1 MKRTALSLAALALVF
16 QAAPVL
22 AELKVGYIDSDVV
35 KDRLPEFRE
44 SQRKLDQLLQEY
56 ERESTDRQTKLVK
69 LQQDFQGQ
77 ELLMSE
83 VRRLELQSE
92 LDEKIRLLQDFN
104 VQKFGPEG
112 ELVRKNIELSGP
124 IFEQVNR
131 ALQAIG
137 REDGYDFIFDVA
149 GTGAIVFVAEG
160 KFDLTERLLS
170 RLEEEREDR
179 EKGK

>member
-1 MKRTALSLAALALVF
+1 MKPTVPFFAALALVF
-16 QAAPVL
+16 QAAPAL

-56 ERESTDRQTKLVK
+56 EREASDRQTKLLK
-69 LQQDFQGQ
+69 LEQDFRKQ

-83 VRRLELQSE
+83 ARRTELQAE
-92 LDEKIRLLQDFN
+92 LDEKVRLLKEFN
-104 VQKFGPEG
+104 VQKFGPDG
-112 ELVRKNIELSGP
+112 ELVRKNIEFSGP
-124 IFEQVNR
+124 IFEQINR
-131 ALQAIG
+131 ALQAMG

-160 KFDLTERLLS
+160 KYDLTERLLK
-170 RLEEEREDR
+170 RLEEEREER

>member
-1 MKRTALSLAALALVF
+1 
-16 QAAPVL
+16 
-22 AELKVGYIDSDVV
+22 
-35 KDRLPEFRE
+35 
-44 SQRKLDQLLQEY
+44 
-56 ERESTDRQTKLVK
+56 
-69 LQQDFQGQ
+69 
-77 ELLMSE
+77 MSE
-83 VRRLELQSE
+83 ARRQELQSE

-104 VQKFGPEG
+104 VQKFGPDG

-179 EKGK
+179 KKGN